1 MRPRN
6 TPNGD
11 THDGMM
17 TAHGVLTSPIEWNIR
32 YSGTVISAT
41 GNSSPARTMPCTTT
55 PPGVRN
61 LLRPYPA
68 ATDTRVPTTPATS
81 E

>member
-41 GNSSPARTMPCTTT
+41 GNSSDEFSFTAW
-55 PPGVRN
+55 GS
-61 LLRPYPA
+61 A
-68 ATDTRVPTTPATS
+68 S
-81 E
+81 